1 MDARYLK
8 ATTVTP
14 PDVKICGKRLLP
26 FCLRHRV
33 LLESIDSPF
42 LDPSNKGF
50 TAKDLMTAIK
60 VISTYNKSVLD
71 EPFTVTEKVYIY
83 LINKSAKRLSMM
95 CGFVLGHISNSCS
108 YPKLWEKNDVGDKKK
123 NEKIPWTLACVA
135 NNVRNGC
142 SLEEAWT
149 MPEGE
154 AVWMSISHAIYNG
167 AKIDVISSDDE
178 KQMENFD
185 AIIEKFK
192 QSRTK
197 K

>member
-1 MDARYLK
+1 MDARYVK

-14 PDVKICGKRLLP
+14 LDVKVCGKRLLP

-33 LLESIDSPF
+33 MLESIDSPF
-42 LDPSNKGF
+42 LDPDKKGF
-50 TAKDLMTAIK
+50 TAKDLMKAIRI
-60 VISTYNKSVLD
+60 ISTYEKCALD
-71 EPFTVTEKVYIY
+71 KPFSIKEKVYIY
-83 LINKSAKRLSMM
+83 LLNKSAKMLSMM

-108 YPKLWEKNDVGDKKK
+108 YPKLWDKSENKEQEKV
-123 NEKIPWTLACVA
+123 PWILSCVA

-167 AKIDVISSDDE
+167 AKIDVLSTDE
-178 KQMENFD
+178 EKKMEDFDSIIDNF
-185 AIIEKFK
+185 KKSRFK
-192 QSRTK
+192 N
-197 K
+197 